1 MVVDEGQYPIELYR
15 DGTMIFRDRKD
26 AGEKLARELENYRDE
41 DVLVLAIPR
50 GGVEVGCEVAEHL
63 HAPFSLLVTRKLPF
77 PDNPEAGFGAIAED
91 GSAFVLRDAALWLPQ
106 EQIDRI
112 VKDQSEEILRR
123 IQVLR
128 EGRPLP
134 DMAGRTVILVDD
146 GLAMGSTMRASIMLC
161 KKRGA
166 GKIVVAVP
174 VAGREVAEDISK
186 MADELVVLEIPMH
199 FMAVA
204 QVYMNWYDVSDAEV
218 LEILEKGC
226 NTNKG

>member
-1 MVVDEGQYPIELYR
+1 
-15 DGTMIFRDRKD
+15 MIFRDRKD
-26 AGEKLARELENYRDE
+26 AGEKLARELEKYRDE

-50 GGVEVGCEVAEHL
+50 GGAEVGCKVAEHL

-91 GSAFVLRDAALWLPQ
+91 GSAFVLRDAALWLSQ
-106 EQIDRI
+106 EHIDRI

-161 KKRGA
+161 NKRGA

-174 VAGREVAEDISK
+174 VAGREVAEEISK
-186 MADELVVLEIPMH
+186 MADEVVALEIPVH

-218 LEILEKGC
+218 LELLKKGC
-226 NTNKG
+226 NTNKGWIKE